1 VRKIIPFSANPPIAN
16 VADDLFIT
24 AFALCFLP
32 HKERDS
38 FMTRNKKRGKLVTN
52 QSEVKYIGSSYY
64 LLGNDHYQFRLVGSQ
79 LIFLYL
85 IFSM

>member
-1 VRKIIPFSANPPIAN
+1 
-16 VADDLFIT
+16 
-24 AFALCFLP
+24 
-32 HKERDS
+32 
-38 FMTRNKKRGKLVTN
+38 MTRNKKRGKLVTN

-85 IFSM
+85 LFST